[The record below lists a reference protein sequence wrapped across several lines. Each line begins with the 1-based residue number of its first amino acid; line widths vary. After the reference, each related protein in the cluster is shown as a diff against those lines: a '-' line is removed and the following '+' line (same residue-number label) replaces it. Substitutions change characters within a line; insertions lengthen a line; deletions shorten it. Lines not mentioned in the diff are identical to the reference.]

1 VSAETAA
8 FYQAGIR
15 CDHAGCNVSI
25 WRVAPSRELATTNVQ
40 AAAKEAGWGLA
51 PDRLHAHRDMC
62 PEHTTATVESV
73 HRMIREAQR

>member
-25 WRVAPSRELATTNVQ
+25 WRVAPSREIATTNVQ
-40 AAAKEAGWGLA
+40 RDAKAAGWALA
-51 PDRLHAHRDMC
+51 LDRLHASRDVC
-62 PEHTTATVESV
+62 PEHSGVAIVRATLE
-73 HRMIREAQR
+73 EQRR